1 MPIYRY
7 SALSSYDGTKT
18 YGALIASDYGSAH
31 ALLSAK
37 QLRPLTI
44 KKARLSDK
52 KVELEDMLM
61 FFLHMD
67 MQLKCKIRVDKA
79 LESFLEFHGN
89 KALKASLAD
98 ILSSLQ
104 DGASLGAAFEKCAE
118 TFDETIITL
127 LKSAE
132 ETGRLSDVIKNI
144 LKFLKLQSNWKNHMR
159 RALAYPL
166 FMTALAIL
174 ILTFSIYLLA
184 PLVTS
189 LLHDYG
195 TAGEIPIATMFVLD
209 VLPILA
215 ETLGFFL
222 LLLLAALCSLALTR
236 NGREKIKECILKIPK
251 IGIVIQKVSLWQF
264 CEILH
269 IALEAKLDF
278 MDALS
283 LAIKSA
289 KFKSIME
296 ELLSAKRYMVDG
308 YSIGESFSR
317 IKFVS
322 GEVLA
327 AILIGEESGNLSA
340 GLSHVSNAQYDE
352 ILFGV
357 KSLGQQLSIGLTAFT
372 GLILVIILCGLLLPI
387 YSYVEVAGA

>member
-1 MPIYRY
+1 
-7 SALSSYDGTKT
+7 
-18 YGALIASDYGSAH
+18 
-31 ALLSAK
+31 
-37 QLRPLTI
+37 
-44 KKARLSDK
+44 
-52 KVELEDMLM
+52 
-61 FFLHMD
+61 
-67 MQLKCKIRVDKA
+67 VDKA

-89 KALKASLAD
+89 KTLKASLAD
-98 ILSSLQ
+98 ILNSLQ
-104 DGASLGAAFEKCAE
+104 DGESLGAAFEKCAE
-118 TFDETIITL
+118 IFDETIIAL

-132 ETGRLSDVIKNI
+132 ETGKLSDVIKNI

-184 PLVTS
+184 PQVT
-189 LLHDYG
+189 LLLQDYG
-195 TAGEIPIATMFVLD
+195 TADGIPFATMFVLY
-209 VLPILA
+209 VLPGLV
-215 ETLGFFL
+215 ETLGFL
-222 LLLLAALCSLALTR
+222 LLPLLAALCPLALTK
-236 NGREKIKECILKIPK
+236 NGREKIKECLLKIPK
-251 IGIVIQKVSLWQF
+251 IGSVIQKISLWQF
-264 CEILH
+264 CKILH
-269 IALEAKLDF
+269 IALEAKLGF

-283 LAIKSA
+283 LAIESV
-289 KFKSIME
+289 KFKSMVD
-296 ELLSAKRYMVDG
+296 ELLRAKHYMADG

-340 GLSHVSNAQYDE
+340 GLGHVSDAQYDE
-352 ILFGV
+352 ILFGL

-372 GLILVIILCGLLLPI
+372 GLILALILCGLLLPI